1 MMNRKMTKA
10 IILSILTTVAVFLSS
25 ATVGSH
31 SEFLLLVGPA
41 SIATDQPLEIMDQV
55 VILESSD
62 AKGTVA
68 KIESGSYIAVFGYIS
83 ETGQLTSTRIEVLD
97 SQYVPGS
104 SPVLVSG
111 LHLGSLD
118 KNGHV
123 SLRELTIDVTPSL
136 STYTQIESHE
146 EIAVF
151 AGLQPNPDGI
161 MLAYSA
167 IGFESYSDFSE
178 FQVAISDAFLA
189 NIDGGFSIDGGG
201 FSIGGGGEFSIG
213 GGGEFSIDGYDDS
226 TM

>member
-1 MMNRKMTKA
+1 MNRKMAK
-10 IILSILTTVAVFLSS
+10 SIVVTTLTTMAAFLSS
-25 ATVGSH
+25 GTVGSH

-41 SIATDQPLEIMDQV
+41 SISTDQPLEIMDQV

-62 AKGTVA
+62 AKRTVA
-68 KIESGSYIAVFGYIS
+68 EIESGSYIAVFGYIS

-167 IGFESYSDFSE
+167 TGFESYSDFSE

-189 NIDGGFSIDGGG
+189 NINGGY
-201 FSIGGGGEFSIG
+201 SIGGGDGYSIG
-213 GGGEFSIDGYDDS
+213 GGDEYSIDPYDDS
-226 TM
+226 NM